1 MPRAARDGRSN
12 TALFH
17 GITIAEVTSDCFASV
32 SSAVGRVHSVARRP
46 SKTVIMIAVESSLVS
61 GDCRARRGTRRTCTI
76 PMLISDLYEEHLE
89 QQNHWFIVYAGL
101 AEPSVFRQVTT
112 MTT

>member
-1 MPRAARDGRSN
+1 
-12 TALFH
+12 
-17 GITIAEVTSDCFASV
+17 
-32 SSAVGRVHSVARRP
+32 
-46 SKTVIMIAVESSLVS
+46 
-61 GDCRARRGTRRTCTI
+61 
-76 PMLISDLYEEHLE
+76 MLISDLYEEHLE